1 MEMSLQTQK
10 NNNVQSYAGKN
21 GCMGSLHINNV
32 CSFCCCFLSAE
43 MSLDLQRKATS
54 AMQTLCTQ
62 LVPHIYSLQKERW
75 LHYMY
80 RVTEKDDRMYNI
92 YSFPFKIIQL
102 ERV

>member
-1 MEMSLQTQK
+1 MHGFITYKQCVFVLLL
-10 NNNVQSYAGKN
+10 V
-21 GCMGSLHINNV
+21 
-32 CSFCCCFLSAE
+32 FFLSAE

-92 YSFPFKIIQL
+92 YSLRFKIIQL